1 MLSKNEE
8 QLLKW
13 FAKQSEPLP
22 IEAVEKNC
30 KHYNKEAFKSLLKRG
45 YIRAALGTG
54 SGWSVYSVESCGEA
68 YLREARRFVVIAVRE
83 WIALGIATL
92 ALVLSIISLVL
103 QYRI

>member
-13 FAKQSEPLP
+13 FAEQDEPLP
-22 IEAVEKNC
+22 AETIEKNC
-30 KHYNKEAFKSLLKRG
+30 NYYDKGDFNSLLKRG
-45 YIRAALGTG
+45 YIRTTLGTNT
-54 SGWSVYSVESCGEA
+54 GWSVYSIDPCGKA
-68 YLREARRFVVIAVRE
+68 YLREAKRFVVMAVRE
-83 WIALGIATL
+83 WIALGIAIL